1 MAKVERKN
9 ALSELNDNTLMEKIS
24 RGDHGAFATLVKK
37 YAKYFYAVAY
47 RYLTERATAEDMTQ
61 QAFLKLWESPFKFD
75 PSKGIQFKTWFTS
88 VVVHLCI
95 DYKRKNKYCYAD
107 IADFD
112 VQDDGKSAPV
122 KILEKQAYTLLE
134 KSIRQLPIS
143 QQTAINLGFY
153 QELPYEEVAQIMKT
167 TPSAVKSLIMRA
179 KENIKKN
186 MEDLAHAQSK
196 I

>member
-1 MAKVERKN
+1 MFDISDN
-9 ALSELNDNTLMEKIS
+9 ALMEKITS
-24 RGDHGAFATLVKK
+24 GDHGAFATLVKK
-37 YAKYFYAVAY
+37 YTKYFYAVAF
-47 RYLTERATAEDMTQ
+47 RYLSDKQVAEDMTQ
-61 QAFLKLWESPFKFD
+61 QAFLKLWEAPFKFD
-75 PSKGIQFKTWFTS
+75 PSKGVHFKTWFTS

-107 IADFD
+107 VADLN
-112 VQDDGKSAPV
+112 VQDDDKSAPA
-122 KILEKQAYTLLE
+122 KILEKQAYALLE
-134 KSIRQLPIS
+134 QSIQSLPVN

-153 QELPYEEVAQIMKT
+153 QELPYKEVAQIMKT

-186 MEDLAHAQSK
+186 MEELIHAQSK

>member
-1 MAKVERKN
+1 MTELSDN
-9 ALSELNDNTLMEKIS
+9 ALMEKIE
-24 RGDHGAFATLVKK
+24 RGDHGAFAALVKK

-47 RYLTERATAEDMTQ
+47 RYLAERAAAEDMTQ
-61 QAFLKLWESPFKFD
+61 QAFLKLWEAPFKFD

-95 DYKRKNKYCYAD
+95 DYKRKNKYCYDDVAD
-107 IADFD
+107 LD
-112 VQDDGKSAPV
+112 VQDDGKSAPA
-122 KILEKQAYTLLE
+122 KILEKQAYDLLE
-134 KSIRQLPIS
+134 KSIRRLPIN

-153 QELPYEEVAQIMKT
+153 QELPYKEVAQIMKT

-179 KENIKKN
+179 KENIRKN
-186 MEDLAHAQSK
+186 MEETAHAQSK